1 MGWRKFSGGGCA
13 VVQVEGRVDGS
24 TWPAFHA
31 FLASAVK
38 EAANDHL
45 PLRID
50 LSRLDYI
57 STHGLRVLTGVVRE
71 AAQNVP
77 VTLSAPTGP
86 VREIL
91 DLTGVGSLFT
101 IEN

>member
-1 MGWRKFSGGGCA
+1 MGWKKFSGGGCA

-38 EAANDHL
+38 EAASDRM

-50 LSRLDYI
+50 LSGLDYI
-57 STHGLRVLTGVVRE
+57 STHGLRVLTGVIRE
-71 AAQNVP
+71 AARDVP
-77 VTLSAPTGP
+77 VTLSARGA

-91 DLTGVGSLFT
+91 DLTGVGSLFK
-101 IEN
+101 IDE